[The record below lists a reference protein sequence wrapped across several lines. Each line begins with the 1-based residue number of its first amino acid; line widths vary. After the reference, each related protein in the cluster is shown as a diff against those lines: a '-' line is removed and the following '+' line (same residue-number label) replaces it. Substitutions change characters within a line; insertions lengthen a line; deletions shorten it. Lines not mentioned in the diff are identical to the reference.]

1 MRAAAALLVLA
12 FVPALGM
19 ATPVR
24 LDDSASPRS
33 RFDVKPRW
41 AHAGEVGDNPERMN
55 AMLAQVPNLEVRLNT
70 AKYVGKTARIWMVVP
85 DFVPGVRSPNG
96 LRVEWRTRGT
106 LFGGSA
112 LPGTRTVV
120 YDGVIRQAFVT
131 DFLDLT
137 LHLDAR
143 YLERGVRFEPTFEI
157 DVAP

>member
-1 MRAAAALLVLA
+1 MRLAAALAVLA
-12 FVPALGM
+12 LLPAF
-19 ATPVR
+19 ATAAPVR
-24 LDDSASPRS
+24 LDDTASPRS
-33 RFDVKPRW
+33 RIDVKPRW
-41 AHAGEVGDNPERMN
+41 AHAEEVGDNPERVN

-70 AKYVGKTARIWMVVP
+70 SKYVGKTARIWLVVP
-85 DFVPGVRSPNG
+85 DFVPGLRSPNG
-96 LRVEWRTRGT
+96 MRVEWRTRGT

-120 YDGVIRQAFVT
+120 YDGVVRQALVT

-143 YLERGVRFEPTFEI
+143 FLERGLRFEPTFEI